1 MVETCSGCTRSG
13 FAAWPEVY
21 VLAFLLAVAIAT
33 LLVRSSLGGNWIGR
47 LLAVAA
53 SLALVGSMSVLGFGL
68 WRGLEV
74 NFEGGVAACG
84 TTLGATQKVY
94 QQGEVHA
101 VCRQQARERLT
112 RLRHGSEVAF
122 GASAVLIVAAAGYL
136 AAQSRRDSAYLP
148 Q

>member
-1 MVETCSGCTRSG
+1 MPEACSECTRSG

-21 VLAFLLAVAIAT
+21 VLAFLLALAIAT
-33 LLVRSSLGGNWIGR
+33 LLVRSSLRGDWIGK
-47 LLAVAA
+47 LFAGAA
-53 SLALVGSMSVLGFGL
+53 SLVLVASMSLLGVGL

-84 TTLGATQKVY
+84 TTLGATRKVY

-101 VCRQQARERLT
+101 VCRQQARERLAK
-112 RLRHGSEVAF
+112 LRASSEVSF
-122 GASAVLIVAAAGYL
+122 GAAAVLIIAAAGYL
-136 AAQSRRDSAYLP
+136 AAERRRGNASLP